1 MVQITKITNA
11 EIIIGGDR
19 VSAKKTTEEFVEP
32 ANEQVESNMNQEEEN
47 EFTQNEAKEP
57 QTNEVEQQD
66 ELSNELQIQLDEAG
80 QKLLRVQA
88 DYDNFRRR
96 TLKEKEELAK
106 YASSK
111 LVESLLPTVDN
122 FDRAIAASAA
132 NQDYDALA
140 KGVDMIFR
148 QLMGTMEAEGLVLM
162 NAVGQPF
169 NPEYHQAVMT
179 VETDEYE
186 EGIVVEELQKGYLL
200 KDKVI
205 RPAMVKVSG

>member
-32 ANEQVESNMNQEEEN
+32 VNEQVESNMNQEEEN

-186 EGIVVEELQKGYLL
+186 EGIVVEELQKGYML

>member
-1 MVQITKITNA
+1 MSTK
-11 EIIIGGDR
+11 
-19 VSAKKTTEEFVEP
+19 K
-32 ANEQVESNMNQEEEN
+32 
-47 EFTQNEAKEP
+47 
-57 QTNEVEQQD
+57 QTNEFVDTATEQVDSDMNHDEMNETTQQAADEPQVNEVTEADSQTVE
-66 ELSNELQIQLDEAG
+66 LLTQLDEAQ

-88 DYDNFRRR
+88 DFDNFRRR
-96 TLKEKEELAK
+96 TQKEKEELAK
-106 YASSK
+106 YASAK
-111 LVESLLPTVDN
+111 LVENLLPTVDN

-148 QLMGTMEAEGLVLM
+148 LLMSTVEAEGLTTM
-162 NAVGQPF
+162 ETVGQPF

-186 EGIVVEELQKGYLL
+186 EGIIVEELQKGYMI

>member
-1 MVQITKITNA
+1 MSTKKQNNEFVDTATEQVDSDMNHDEVNETTQQA
-11 EIIIGGDR
+11 AQEPQ
-19 VSAKKTTEEFVEP
+19 VNEVTEENSQTVELL
-32 ANEQVESNMNQEEEN
+32 A
-47 EFTQNEAKEP
+47 
-57 QTNEVEQQD
+57 
-66 ELSNELQIQLDEAG
+66 QLDEAQ

-88 DYDNFRRR
+88 DFDNFRRR
-96 TLKEKEELAK
+96 TQKEKEELAK
-106 YASSK
+106 YASAK
-111 LVESLLPTVDN
+111 LVENLLPTVDN

-148 QLMGTMEAEGLVLM
+148 LLMSTVEAEGLITM
-162 NAVGQPF
+162 DTIGQPF

-186 EGIVVEELQKGYLL
+186 EGIIVEELQKGYLI